1 MKLLFLL
8 TALSISV
15 LNASSLQFA
24 NIVVYGYDR
33 SDTTGIHD
41 GSDKMTVTSPSR
53 GSLRASRK
61 ETAWAKAWFTSRDRL
76 VANCDNGGLVGLI
89 RGDDLL
95 YPDWMKN
102 SRDLL
107 PTHRIKKHE
116 VGKARPGDLVFVFVP
131 HTSRLEVKERDFYK
145 AFDGQ
150 SQLDQRALLARY
162 VRNFT
167 DKKRDNEGDRFTL
180 VIAEVKEYD
189 RAEARKALPMAA
201 IEISKDYAHNRGE
214 GTVSPIVSPGRRQEA
229 PVFVA
234 GAGAAPSGLV
244 YGAQPAFVAP
254 PQMQPVFVQQPQPQP
269 QQAPSFKS
277 PQQPTPSFGGCCPH
291 MAGRASSSQQT
302 PSFGACPHMAA
313 SRQANP
319 QQTVVIQQQQA
330 PTLVANP
337 LNANPSPTFGN
348 GIQPQAGVQFQRQ
361 PTDQERL
368 IPQAF
373 PPGHPQF
380 GKDPFIS
387 GSGRK

>member
-1 MKLLFLL
+1 MKLLLHRLL
-8 TALSISV
+8 LAALSIHMMAV
-15 LNASSLQFA
+15 HASSLQFA
-24 NIVVYGYDR
+24 NIMVYGYDR

-53 GSLRASRK
+53 GSLKAGRK
-61 ETAWAKAWFTSRDRL
+61 ETAWAKAWFTSRNRL
-76 VANCDNGGLVGLI
+76 VASADNGGLVGLV
-89 RGDDLL
+89 RGNDLL

-102 SRDLL
+102 SRNLL
-107 PTHRIKKHE
+107 FTERIKKHE
-116 VGKARPGDLVFVFVP
+116 VGKAKPGDLVFVFVP
-131 HTSRLEVKERDFYK
+131 HTSRLDVKERDFYK

-180 VIAEVKEYD
+180 VIAEVRAYD
-189 RAEARKALPMAA
+189 REEARKSLPMAA
-201 IEISKDYAHNRGE
+201 IEISKDYAHNRE

-234 GAGAAPSGLV
+234 GAGAAPSGIV
-244 YGAQPAFVAP
+244 YGAQPSFVAPPSSSYPP
-254 PQMQPVFVQQPQPQP
+254 PQMQPVFVQQPQPQ
-269 QQAPSFKS
+269 Q
-277 PQQPTPSFGGCCPH
+277 TPSFSGCPH
-291 MAGRASSSQQT
+291 MAGRQSTSQQQN
-302 PSFGACPHMAA
+302 PSFGSCPHMAA

-319 QQTVVIQQQQA
+319 QQTVVIQQQGPA

-337 LNANPSPTFGN
+337 LNANANPSPGFQQG
-348 GIQPQAGVQFQRQ
+348 GVQFQRQ

>member
-1 MKLLFLL
+1 MKLLLHRLL
-8 TALSISV
+8 LAALSIHMMAV
-15 LNASSLQFA
+15 HASSLQFA
-24 NIVVYGYDR
+24 NIMVYGYDR

-53 GSLRASRK
+53 GSLKAGRK
-61 ETAWAKAWFTSRDRL
+61 ETAWAKAWFTSRNRL
-76 VANCDNGGLVGLI
+76 VASADNGGLVGLV
-89 RGDDLL
+89 RGNDLL

-102 SRDLL
+102 SRNLL
-107 PTHRIKKHE
+107 FTERIKKHE
-116 VGKARPGDLVFVFVP
+116 VGKAKPGDLVFVFVP
-131 HTSRLEVKERDFYK
+131 HTSRLDVKERDFYK

-180 VIAEVKEYD
+180 VIAEVRAYD
-189 RAEARKALPMAA
+189 REEARKSLPMAA
-201 IEISKDYAHNRGE
+201 IEISKDYAHNRE

-234 GAGAAPSGLV
+234 GAGVAPSGIV
-244 YGAQPAFVAP
+244 YGAQPSFVAPPSSSYPP
-254 PQMQPVFVQQPQPQP
+254 PQMQPVFVQQPQPQ
-269 QQAPSFKS
+269 Q
-277 PQQPTPSFGGCCPH
+277 TPSFSGCPH
-291 MAGRASSSQQT
+291 MAGRQSTSQQQN
-302 PSFGACPHMAA
+302 PSFGSCPHMAA

-319 QQTVVIQQQQA
+319 QQTVVIQQQGPA

-337 LNANPSPTFGN
+337 LNANANPSPGFQQG
-348 GIQPQAGVQFQRQ
+348 GVQFQRQ